1 MSELLPS
8 FERNCRQSLVTTESS
23 GPFNLQLLVRFNSKS
38 ILILHF
44 YRYWGS
50 CFYIKR
56 VGNCCSRGLLLFFI
70 KKLQHHA
77 LLLADTASRASIS
90 WYFEGLYCTYSYFDY
105 ETHLY
110 FRLWLEIS
118 IVFLLQRLWDSST
131 GLNLSLMV
139 EYTNR
144 FLSAFSTAVRM
155 ASRAAYRGVN
165 NLRFILPRGKSQR
178 GVDFPRWTSY
188 WFRHS
193 RGFNFLAVYITP
205 RF

>member
-56 VGNCCSRGLLLFFI
+56 VGNCCARGLLLFFI

-77 LLLADTASRASIS
+77 LLLADIASLGHYIFWRFI
-90 WYFEGLYCTYSYFDY
+90 LYIFI
-105 ETHLY
+105 
-110 FRLWLEIS
+110 FRLWNSLI
-118 IVFLLQRLWDSST
+118 
-131 GLNLSLMV
+131 LSLV
-139 EYTNR
+139 AWNIHCVFVATTLGFFDR
-144 FLSAFSTAVRM
+144 SGSFTHGWIHQSIFIGIFH
-155 ASRAAYRGVN
+155 RGAHG
-165 NLRFILPRGKSQR
+165 IQSSIPRCE
-178 GVDFPRWTSY
+178 
-188 WFRHS
+188 
-193 RGFNFLAVYITP
+193 
-205 RF
+205 